1 MKYFAVVSGFPPRD
15 IPSKIILLHLL
26 AKQERIVKR
35 VEQLLSL
42 CNVLEAR
49 LGSAEEERGRL
60 VASVMAGVGGSDG
73 E

>member
-15 IPSKIILLHLL
+15 ITSKIILLHLL